1 MLKISKLTITTRY
14 VGPKMNVKQDATG
27 NYQLIVQ
34 PQRSKVALGSE
45 KEGEIKPIWEA
56 YAEDFEDSELFAMNI
71 TRLLNQ
77 VVKLRGWWGYWAD
90 LYKAVKYG
98 VKAGPKKLFGTT

>member
-1 MLKISKLTITTRY
+1 
-14 VGPKMNVKQDATG
+14 MNVKQDAAG
-27 NYQLIVQ
+27 DYQIVIQ

-45 KEGEIKPIWEA
+45 KEGEIKAIWEA
-56 YAEDFEDSELFAMNI
+56 YAEDFEDSELFAKNL

-90 LYKAVKYG
+90 LFGAIKYG
-98 VKAGPKKLFGTT
+98 VKAGPAKLLGST